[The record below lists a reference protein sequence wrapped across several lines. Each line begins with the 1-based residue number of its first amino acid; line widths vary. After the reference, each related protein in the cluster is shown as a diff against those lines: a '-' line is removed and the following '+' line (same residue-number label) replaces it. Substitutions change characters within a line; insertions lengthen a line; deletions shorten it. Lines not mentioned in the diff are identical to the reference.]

1 LTPADIDRQLRA
13 LYGEV
18 DWAAATG
25 VVQVAAIGGPDRR
38 MIVPGEQAP
47 ASETDR
53 FVLAAARA
61 RADAILTSGANL
73 RAEPELR
80 FEFAGSDLDSRAF
93 FEWRSARLAR
103 PDPPN
108 LIVLSA
114 SGEIPIEHPALRG
127 ASAGFVW
134 TTAAGASR
142 LGGRVGALE
151 VVVGDPDLDGV
162 VGAIRA
168 ARGDSGIETLLIEA
182 GPRASAPL
190 YHQGLAGEHCDELLL
205 SRFEGELAPLATG
218 PRFVSDSEI
227 ESCFALPPSETR
239 IVDSSGAWR
248 LYRYR
253 IA

>member
-1 LTPADIDRQLRA
+1 MTPGDIARQLRA

-38 MIVPGEQAP
+38 MIVPGEHAP
-47 ASETDR
+47 
-53 FVLAAARA
+53 
-61 RADAILTSGANL
+61 
-73 RAEPELR
+73 
-80 FEFAGSDLDSRAF
+80 
-93 FEWRSARLAR
+93 
-103 PDPPN
+103 
-108 LIVLSA
+108 A
-114 SGEIPIEHPALRG
+114 SGEIPVEHPALRG

-142 LGGRVGALE
+142 LGARVGALE
-151 VVVGDPDLDGV
+151 VVLGDPDLDGV

-168 ARGDSGIETLLIEA
+168 ARAVSGIEMLLVEA

-190 YHQGLAGEHCDELLL
+190 YRRGVAGERCDELLL
-205 SRFEGELAPLATG
+205 SRFEGELAPAATG

-227 ESCFALPPSETR
+227 EACFALAPSEAR
-239 IVDSSGAWR
+239 VVDSSGGWR
-248 LYRYR
+248 FYRHR